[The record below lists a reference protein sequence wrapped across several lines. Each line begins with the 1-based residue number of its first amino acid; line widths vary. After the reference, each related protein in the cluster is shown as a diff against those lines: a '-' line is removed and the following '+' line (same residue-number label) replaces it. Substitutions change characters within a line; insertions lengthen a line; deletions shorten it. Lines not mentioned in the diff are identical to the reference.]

1 MRRKLFTFLV
11 AFLATLSGAVW
22 GDTYNLSSMSGTT
35 NLDGGEHTITGT
47 ATEEVRFTV
56 SGNVTITLDNANF
69 AWSRNSFGNQCPLE
83 LQNGAN
89 LTLKILGNNVIE
101 SKRGVIDERAAGIY
115 VPEGTSL
122 IVDKESTG
130 QLTVYGRVAIGAN
143 LVADCGNIDI
153 QGGTI
158 VAVGMKGTGLWTP
171 ASIGGNSI
179 VGSRSGSV
187 TVSND
192 GVLIAAQAVNVPDKH
207 FNGGIVFDASTEGKV
222 IGSSVTLKSPLDLNN
237 LHLTVPNGS
246 VLKLGEGKTITSAD
260 NITVEDGGDIYA
272 YRIEYNQSIPNS
284 YIPSGSDLLAELPTP
299 ILCGPNTSYT
309 LPDWPTPRDFEA
321 TSGSVYQE
329 LHDYWLNENNQYE
342 KINTQKTTA
351 SQEPGSIKEETNVEV
366 YKAIWVLKEKT
377 LGYEATTG
385 ISDPEFVLWFP
396 GTAPFSV
403 REISSGQLTA
413 AGLAIDDSNNKLKK
427 TDPFTILT
435 EGDYNVVLKVEPKGI
450 QPEGLENTQINV
462 HVNQDPLDLDD
473 QRVTIKLSSVQY
485 NGQNVNNNEVAKVYI
500 DYVEG
505 ASTPIDPGQYE
516 VWFNS
521 NDVDVSGIGWTNT
534 VKGVGSYYVKLKGKG
549 DPNEGAFTNKEIK
562 VEDQQFNITK
572 ASLTINAGENK
583 QWNLLNTD
591 QKPDLASNFNVSGI
605 WRDDDVKITAT
616 PTVTGIEETSGSNWE
631 TVPGTYKVTL
641 SINSPSGKDANN
653 YEVTPTSVEFNLN
666 VLKYYNGGEG
676 GKPDY
681 PDELMPDGSDW
692 KWDGNAFSR
701 VYDGTAKEISSLK
714 IKDVNSAVNKVE
726 GTPSEENQGFTVSYK
741 KDESNLGQAPK
752 DCGEYIAVINIWY
765 KNYVAKDIEMPLKI
779 TQRPLKVSV
788 KQLDADLSKQS
799 ITESDVEFENAGE
812 NRGLVDGETL
822 GVSGTVEIKEKEGE
836 PGKYTATFSEL
847 KITNKDSYKADNYS
861 AEFLYGEQ
869 TISEDPI
876 DINPG
881 DVEGEVKLPENS
893 GWKFKDNTYYRTYD
907 GETHNIDKVFVDGSE
922 KKPTSVSYQYT
933 NDLQS
938 TSSVKEV
945 RNAGS
950 YKATINIDGKI
961 ATLNLRIDKRT
972 LKAEIL
978 DQAIEY
984 DENIDSGISDK
995 TVKFSG
1001 NVEGEI
1007 VSCEGNLELEI
1018 SELKPG
1024 HKYIDAI
1031 EFSDNFGIADDDVN
1045 NFKASNYE
1053 CELFNG
1059 DLIVKQSIDPT
1070 DPVDP
1075 TDPKDPD
1082 NPIII
1087 PGEDNNDEWTWDA
1100 DKKAFVRT
1108 YDGEEHPITKLWVK
1122 ITENDK
1128 VNYEEV
1134 TVKAVYAPSTPKDVV
1149 DDGYTAKVTIEE
1161 NDYIKAGTIT
1171 LKLMIIPADLSVD
1184 FNIPDPLT
1192 EEEALAWNSDRIGLE
1207 GLVGDENPSIPS
1219 DCHLE
1224 IDDNKVVLKN
1234 FVLNDNKES
1243 GFKKSNYNVTY
1254 YNCDSKI
1261 DITEG
1266 GEIEIPGIEIDDNDG
1281 GIIVDYN
1288 DLHIIKSTGA
1298 KLTSRYN
1305 KMRVKDGGS
1314 FTLSL
1319 EKEEGYEDCEP
1330 TVYIKRG
1337 RFDEWKVLKLDEVS
1351 GFYQI
1356 RNVYTDIYVKVSGD
1370 GIWPVSNEEV
1380 EAQEVKVYTQNGAI
1394 VVVTPSVMDVQ
1405 VVSMTGSVVAA
1416 DKVAGQREFRNLAEG
1431 VYIVRVGDKI
1441 VKIRL

>member
-1 MRRKLFTFLV
+1 M
-11 AFLATLSGAVW
+11 
-22 GDTYNLSSMSGTT
+22 
-35 NLDGGEHTITGT
+35 
-47 ATEEVRFTV
+47 
-56 SGNVTITLDNANF
+56 
-69 AWSRNSFGNQCPLE
+69 
-83 LQNGAN
+83 
-89 LTLKILGNNVIE
+89 
-101 SKRGVIDERAAGIY
+101 
-115 VPEGTSL
+115 
-122 IVDKESTG
+122 
-130 QLTVYGRVAIGAN
+130 
-143 LVADCGNIDI
+143 
-153 QGGTI
+153 
-158 VAVGMKGTGLWTP
+158 
-171 ASIGGNSI
+171 
-179 VGSRSGSV
+179 
-187 TVSND
+187 
-192 GVLIAAQAVNVPDKH
+192 
-207 FNGGIVFDASTEGKV
+207 
-222 IGSSVTLKSPLDLNN
+222 
-237 LHLTVPNGS
+237 
-246 VLKLGEGKTITSAD
+246 
-260 NITVEDGGDIYA
+260 
-272 YRIEYNQSIPNS
+272 
-284 YIPSGSDLLAELPTP
+284 
-299 ILCGPNTSYT
+299 
-309 LPDWPTPRDFEA
+309 
-321 TSGSVYQE
+321 
-329 LHDYWLNENNQYE
+329 
-342 KINTQKTTA
+342 
-351 SQEPGSIKEETNVEV
+351 
-366 YKAIWVLKEKT
+366 
-377 LGYEATTG
+377 
-385 ISDPEFVLWFP
+385 
-396 GTAPFSV
+396 
-403 REISSGQLTA
+403 
-413 AGLAIDDSNNKLKK
+413 
-427 TDPFTILT
+427 
-435 EGDYNVVLKVEPKGI
+435 
-450 QPEGLENTQINV
+450 
-462 HVNQDPLDLDD
+462 
-473 QRVTIKLSSVQY
+473 
-485 NGQNVNNNEVAKVYI
+485 
-500 DYVEG
+500 
-505 ASTPIDPGQYE
+505 
-516 VWFNS
+516 
-521 NDVDVSGIGWTNT
+521 
-534 VKGVGSYYVKLKGKG
+534 
-549 DPNEGAFTNKEIK
+549 
-562 VEDQQFNITK
+562 
-572 ASLTINAGENK
+572 
-583 QWNLLNTD
+583 
-591 QKPDLASNFNVSGI
+591 
-605 WRDDDVKITAT
+605 
-616 PTVTGIEETSGSNWE
+616 
-631 TVPGTYKVTL
+631 
-641 SINSPSGKDANN
+641 
-653 YEVTPTSVEFNLN
+653 
-666 VLKYYNGGEG
+666 
-676 GKPDY
+676 
-681 PDELMPDGSDW
+681 
-692 KWDGNAFSR
+692 
-701 VYDGTAKEISSLK
+701 
-714 IKDVNSAVNKVE
+714 
-726 GTPSEENQGFTVSYK
+726 
-741 KDESNLGQAPK
+741 
-752 DCGEYIAVINIWY
+752 
-765 KNYVAKDIEMPLKI
+765 AKDIEMPLKI

-1192 EEEALAWNSDRIGLE
+1192 EEEALAW
-1207 GLVGDENPSIPS
+1207 
-1219 DCHLE
+1219 
-1224 IDDNKVVLKN
+1224 
-1234 FVLNDNKES
+1234 
-1243 GFKKSNYNVTY
+1243 
-1254 YNCDSKI
+1254 KI
-1261 DITEG
+1261 HQSHQ
-1266 GEIEIPGIEIDDNDG
+1266 
-1281 GIIVDYN
+1281 IV
-1288 DLHIIKSTGA
+1288 I
-1298 KLTSRYN
+1298 
-1305 KMRVKDGGS
+1305 
-1314 FTLSL
+1314 
-1319 EKEEGYEDCEP
+1319 
-1330 TVYIKRG
+1330 
-1337 RFDEWKVLKLDEVS
+1337 WK
-1351 GFYQI
+1351 
-1356 RNVYTDIYVKVSGD
+1356 
-1370 GIWPVSNEEV
+1370 
-1380 EAQEVKVYTQNGAI
+1380 
-1394 VVVTPSVMDVQ
+1394 
-1405 VVSMTGSVVAA
+1405 
-1416 DKVAGQREFRNLAEG
+1416 
-1431 VYIVRVGDKI
+1431 
-1441 VKIRL
+1441 